1 MKILS
6 YSSQAFENQKKKMCA
21 ILQGTKK
28 TICILTLDMQ
38 VRMDGNT
45 VIQCDT
51 ARLHREVKKKKNK
64 LLAQGRGTPILLTKV
79 EHQPVKT
86 KRKKSVSRQVFFLVF
101 V

>member
-6 YSSQAFENQKKKMCA
+6 YSSQAFENQEKKKMCA

-28 TICILTLDMQ
+28 KPFCILTLDMQ

-51 ARLHREVKKKKNK
+51 VRLHREVKKKEK
-64 LLAQGRGTPILLTKV
+64 
-79 EHQPVKT
+79 KT
-86 KRKKSVSRQVFFLVF
+86 SY
-101 V
+101 